1 MPDPKVQQYEQ
12 SLFKDYSH
20 SSDCNYFKQHLL
32 RILTVR
38 HLVKL
43 IYVELIVYL
52 ILFYTINGAYRF
64 LFDDDQR
71 REFDKVVEYF
81 SANINYFGR
90 DLTFLLGFYVSMVAK
105 RWWDQYRLLPW
116 PDDIAMGLTAYVV
129 PNNVESEKLR
139 KTIIRYA
146 LLSYVLCIRRF
157 SANLKRHLPTVE
169 KIVELGILRMDE
181 VSFLNINDFSGSGEC
196 LLVSN
201 WWLPLAW
208 SANMVKFGSTSNQI
222 PADQK
227 ELMKAILNFRKG
239 LESVESH
246 VHVAIPLVYKVVV
259 NTAIYSYF
267 ALTLI
272 SDQILERQDD
282 KFDPYVPILTLFKLV
297 TLIAWLKVAQAIE
310 KPFDEDDSDFEMHA
324 LVKRHIR
331 TTSIIL
337 NEFDKVPPLK
347 NVTFDHTEIKSS
359 PPSVE
364 SFEMYDSNAES
375 PESSISMGSMS
386 KEESKNQDQVPYHH
400 KPKDSVVIDDLNP
413 NGPWRITTAKM
424 NQILPDNS
432 LRPAQKSQ
440 DELDLKSAGSS
451 SNNISI
457 AS

>member
-169 KIVELGILRMDE
+169 KIVE
-181 VSFLNINDFSGSGEC
+181 
-196 LLVSN
+196 LVSN